1 MITSLFLYIY
11 FVVSLIIT
19 NLNDMLDCVAYQKV
33 TRRQNSKFKRQLNV
47 LSIVSFQRVR
57 MIGLALLVTVIISVQ
72 LEQNGATHRLYIS

>member
-19 NLNDMLDCVAYQKV
+19 NLNDMLDCVVYQKV

>member
-1 MITSLFLYIY
+1 MKNANNYKD
-11 FVVSLIIT
+11 
-19 NLNDMLDCVAYQKV
+19 NLNDTLDCVAYQKV

-57 MIGLALLVTVIISVQ
+57 MIVLSLLVTVIISVQ